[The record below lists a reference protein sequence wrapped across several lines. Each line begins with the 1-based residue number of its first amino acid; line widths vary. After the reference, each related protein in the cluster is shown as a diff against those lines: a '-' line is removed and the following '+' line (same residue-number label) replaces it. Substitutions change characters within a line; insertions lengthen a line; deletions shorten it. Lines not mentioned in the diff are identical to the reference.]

1 MRLARAIEKGNGSNM
16 IVFTKHHN
24 IAYACMNAIGNSL
37 ILEDML
43 REVISTFVSYT
54 EALGGKYILSH
65 PLKKSIVSI
74 GSDFN
79 IPDNLSH
86 GTNKYTIYPEYP
98 NRSVL
103 DIPIGDE
110 HFLFAFEKG
119 IDVDTYGT
127 IFASF
132 KTKLAIAIE
141 ACRSVARLHEINS
154 ASNRQM
160 LEAGS
165 KQEATEQMLITQ
177 SKMEIMDE
185 MVGMVAHQ
193 WRQSITVIGMIA
205 NNIILTLIYDEIDQ
219 QELLYDLNVIDQQ
232 VHHLSSIISD
242 FHNFFRPTKLPQT
255 VTLHEISS
263 DLLTMLESSYKNIG
277 INLFVES
284 DDETSFITYKNELM
298 EVFLNI
304 LANAKETLQER
315 RISNPFIRFKS
326 YLNSEMIYFTIQDNA
341 GGIDKDIID
350 KIFDPYFS
358 TKNGK
363 NGASLRLYMS
373 AVVIEKH
380 LNGSIRARCDEN
392 GSVFSISIP
401 INHATDTTYA

>member
-1 MRLARAIEKGNGSNM
+1 M
-16 IVFTKHHN
+16 IVLTEQDN
-24 IAYACMNAIGNSL
+24 IAYACMNSIGNSL
-37 ILEDML
+37 VLEDML
-43 REVISTFVSYT
+43 TDVISTFISHT

-65 PLKKSIVSI
+65 PLPKSIVSI
-74 GSDFN
+74 ENDFD

-86 GTNKYTIYPEYP
+86 ETEKYMIYPVEP

-154 ASNRQM
+154 ASNRQI
-160 LEAGS
+160 LEAGN

-185 MVGMVAHQ
+185 MIGMLAHQ
-193 WRQSITVIGMIA
+193 WRQPITVIGMIA

-277 INLFVES
+277 INLSVES

-304 LANAKETLQER
+304 FSNAKETLQER

-326 YLNSEMIYFTIQDNA
+326 FLNSEMICFTIQDNA
-341 GGIDKDIID
+341 GEIDKDIID

-358 TKNGK
+358 TTKGK
-363 NGASLRLYMS
+363 NGAGLGLYMS

-380 LNGSIRARCDEN
+380 LNGSIRASCDEN

-401 INHATDTTYA
+401 KNYNPDITYVK

>member
-1 MRLARAIEKGNGSNM
+1 M
-16 IVFTKHHN
+16 IIFTEQHN
-24 IAYACMNAIGNSL
+24 IAYACMNSIGNSL

-43 REVISTFVSYT
+43 SEVISTFVSHT

-65 PLKKSIVSI
+65 PLKKSVVSI
-74 GSDFN
+74 ESDFN
-79 IPDNLSH
+79 IPDILCHESE
-86 GTNKYTIYPEYP
+86 KYTIYPVEP

-103 DIPIGDE
+103 DIPIGNE

-127 IFASF
+127 IFVSF
-132 KTKLAIAIE
+132 KTKLATAIE

-154 ASNRQM
+154 TSNRQI

-165 KQEATEQMLITQ
+165 KQEATEEMLITQ

-185 MVGMVAHQ
+185 MIGMLAHQ
-193 WRQSITVIGMIA
+193 WRQPITVIGMIA
-205 NNIILTLIYDEIDQ
+205 NNIILTLIYDEKIDQ

-242 FHNFFRPTKLPQT
+242 FHNFFRPTKFPQT
-255 VTLHEISS
+255 VALHEISS

-277 INLFVES
+277 IHLSVES
-284 DDETSFITYKNELM
+284 DDDTSFITYKNELM

-304 LANAKETLQER
+304 LSNAKETLEER
-315 RISNPFIRFKS
+315 HISNPFIRFKS
-326 YLNSEMIYFTIQDNA
+326 FLNSEMICFTIQDNA

-358 TKNGK
+358 TKKGK
-363 NGASLRLYMS
+363 NGAGLGLYIS

-380 LNGSIRARCDEN
+380 FNGSIRANCDEN
-392 GSVFSISIP
+392 GTIFSISIP
-401 INHATDTTYA
+401 KNYNPDITYV